1 MLYRIKGD
9 DYMIK
14 LKISTHSGT
23 EVEVEVEEYNP
34 QELASEL
41 NDNQNGSA
49 IALGEIIFSKIDVKQ
64 VVPVKD
70 EMKESEQ
77 EIDE

>member
-1 MLYRIKGD
+1 
-9 DYMIK
+9 MIK

-34 QELASEL
+34 QELVAEL

-64 VVPVKD
+64 VIPVKD
-70 EMKESEQ
+70 EIEEDEQ
-77 EIDE
+77 ETEE

>member
-1 MLYRIKGD
+1 
-9 DYMIK
+9 MIK